1 MEPPMQ
7 GAMKS
12 PRSAR
17 PTGSDPKGGSPI
29 EAELHSQVAAETPLA
44 HQQDI
49 EICVVL
55 DANGDGQAR
64 GTGQCR
70 QATPTTGAIRL
81 DPIGHGDKVSTGID
95 PIPSGLHLH
104 VHLPR
109 KMFDRLSAEFE
120 LPNAPLHAVRFVA
133 GVEDEVIHRVAS
145 SIAEALTHE
154 TTVGRMYA
162 ETASLMLAARLLQ
175 RYLDSAPPVAV
186 ENAPQKFDR
195 VRLQRVLDYIASN
208 IEDDISLDSLASV
221 AGYSPCHFARKFTL
235 AMGIPPS
242 RYVSGV
248 RLEKAKAELAACQ
261 LPLAEIALNAR
272 FSSQAS
278 FTRAFH
284 RAMGMTP
291 KQYQRGRQ

>member
-1 MEPPMQ
+1 MEPPMH

-17 PTGSDPKGGSPI
+17 PMEPDPKGGSPI
-29 EAELHSQVAAETPLA
+29 ETELRGHVAAETPPA
-44 HQQDI
+44 HRQDI
-49 EICVVL
+49 EICIVL
-55 DANGDGQAR
+55 GANDDGQVR
-64 GTGQCR
+64 GTGQCL
-70 QATPTTGAIRL
+70 QAMPTTGAIRL
-81 DPIGHGDKVSTGID
+81 GPIGHGDKVSTIAD

-109 KMFDRLSAEFE
+109 TMFDRLSEEFE
-120 LPNAPLHAVRFVA
+120 LPNAPVHAAHFVA

-145 SIAEALTHE
+145 STAEALTHE
-154 TTVGRMYA
+154 TTVGRMYV

-175 RYLDSAPPVAV
+175 RYLDSEPPVAV
-186 ENAPQKFDR
+186 ENVPQKFDR

-242 RYVSGV
+242 RYVSGM

-284 RAMGMTP
+284 RATGLTP

>member
-1 MEPPMQ
+1 MH
-7 GAMKS
+7 GAMKYPHS
-12 PRSAR
+12 ELPM
-17 PTGSDPKGGSPI
+17 DPDSKGGSPI
-29 EAELHSQVAAETPLA
+29 ETELRSHVAAETPLA

-49 EICVVL
+49 EICIVL
-55 DANGDGQAR
+55 DANDDGQVT

-70 QATPTTGAIRL
+70 QAMPTTGAIRRS
-81 DPIGHGDKVSTGID
+81 PIGHGDKVSTITD

-109 KMFDRLSAEFE
+109 TMFDRLCEEFE
-120 LPNAPLHAVRFVA
+120 LPNAPIHAVHFAA

-154 TTVGRMYA
+154 TTVGRMYV

-175 RYLDSAPPVAV
+175 RVLDSEPPVAV
-186 ENAPQKFDR
+186 ENVPQKFDR

-221 AGYSPCHFARKFTL
+221 AGYSPYHFARKFTL

-242 RYVSGV
+242 RYVSGL

-284 RAMGMTP
+284 RATGLTP